1 MTSLD
6 VNVNVLEFGNESS
19 VGAFGVNDASVPC
32 DVSSVVT
39 RPIGEASIPKDG
51 TSVGSCGCGVGCA
64 VGGTTVLSGGICEVP
79 GETTTE

>member
-6 VNVNVLEFGNESS
+6 VNVNVLESGNESS

-39 RPIGEASIPKDG
+39 GLIGEVSIPKDG

-64 VGGTTVLSGGICEVP
+64 VGGTTILSVGICEIP

>member
-32 DVSSVVT
+32 DVSSVVS
-39 RPIGEASIPKDG
+39 RLIGEASIPKDG

>member
-6 VNVNVLEFGNESS
+6 INIFESGDESS
-19 VGAFGVNDASVPC
+19 VRALGVNNASVPC
-32 DVSSVVT
+32 DVATIVSGFV
-39 RPIGEASIPKDG
+39 GEAIISKDG

-64 VGGTTVLSGGICEVP
+64 VDGTTVLSGGICEIP